1 MRRSTVVLP
10 WLKRIAIAATLAGA
24 GCALSVQPAAAD
36 DEHWQRHHHR
46 YQHYYHPRDV
56 RPVYAPP
63 VYYYQPP
70 RPTYYAPSRPTYYAP
85 PPVYAPP
92 PGFSITI
99 PFR

>member
-1 MRRSTVVLP
+1 MRPCKTASP
-10 WLKRIAIAATLAGA
+10 WLRRIAIAAALSGVA
-24 GCALSVQPAAAD
+24 CVLSVQTATA
-36 DEHWQRHHHR
+36 DEHLQRQHKRHH
-46 YQHYYHPRDV
+46 HYYHPRDV

-63 VYYYQPP
+63 VHYYDPP

-92 PGFSITI
+92 PGLTFSF